1 MLTRPLPD
9 LTALSRDDLATLLA
23 AVLVRLLEPP
33 SASTDELLDIRQAAA
48 LLGVR
53 PHTLH
58 KRAYDDLRVYTGS
71 RVARY
76 SRAKIAARIRAAT
89 EAQTAIRQPLRPV
102 GREKVRPTPSSGV

>member
-1 MLTRPLPD
+1 MID
-9 LTALSRDDLATLLA
+9 VTALSRADLATLLA
-23 AVLVRLLEPP
+23 ACLVRLLEPP
-33 SASTDELLDIRQAAA
+33 APVAAADLLDVRQAAA

-76 SRAKIAARIRAAT
+76 SRAKIEARIRMAT
-89 EAQTAIRQPLRPV
+89 EAQAAIRQPLRPV
-102 GREKVRPTPSSGV
+102 GREKVRPKPSTGVR